1 MLDLLRSN
9 QVTFIFAFFSIAF
22 YVSFGYD
29 LDRIDFIKLI
39 LLIAALFFSAYKIIQ
54 TGSSDFWLLA
64 GLGIIFRLLFFGSI
78 PNLSQDFYRFLWDG
92 RLLVQGINPYLIA
105 PEAYVQSG
113 IEVVPQMQE
122 LYRGMG
128 ALNASHFSNYPPVN
142 QFFFAIAALFS
153 GKSILGSLIVLR
165 SIMLAADVGILFI
178 GRKLLIQ
185 LGLDPKKIFWYFLN
199 PFIIIEMSGNLHF
212 EGVMLLFLL
221 GSLYL
226 LHHGKW
232 LMAATLLGISISVKL
247 IPLLFLPLLYRYF
260 VKEGLFSK
268 GFWKLKK
275 FFWMVIL
282 IVLVSFAPFISSEFV
297 SNFATTISLW
307 FQVFEFNASVHYII
321 RWIAFEFVGWNLIE
335 TTGKIFPI
343 LIFIVVLALAFF
355 RKNTTTQQ
363 LITSMLFAVSF
374 YLLLSTTVHPWYIAT
389 PLLLS
394 IFTRYQF
401 SILWSLLVMLSYSAY
416 TVAGVDEN
424 LWIIAFEYLAV
435 IGFLIWELFQHTANP
450 QTPSE
455 YLRNI

>member
-122 LYRGMG
+122 LYKGMG
-128 ALNASHFSNYPPVN
+128 TLNASHFSNYPPVN

-221 GSLYL
+221 WALYL
-226 LHHGKW
+226 LHRGKW

-275 FFWMVIL
+275 FFWMVLL

-335 TTGKIFPI
+335 TTGKIFPV

-394 IFTRYQF
+394 IFTKYQF

-435 IGFLIWELFQHTANP
+435 IGFLIWELFQHTSNP

>member
-1 MLDLLRSN
+1 MLELLRSN
-9 QVTFIFAFFSIAF
+9 QVTFIFAFLSIAF

-29 LDRIDFIKLI
+29 LDRVDFIKLI

-64 GLGIIFRLLFFGSI
+64 GLGIVFRLLFFGSI

-92 RLLVQGINPYLIA
+92 RLLVQGINPYLIS
-105 PEAYVQSG
+105 PETYVQSG

-122 LYRGMG
+122 LYKGMG

-142 QFFFAIAALFS
+142 QLFFAIAALFS

-178 GRKLLIQ
+178 GRKLLVQ
-185 LGLDPKKIFWYFLN
+185 LGLHPKKIFWYFLN

-226 LHHGKW
+226 LHQGKW
-232 LMAATLLGISISVKL
+232 LMAATLFGVSISVKL
-247 IPLLFLPLLYRYF
+247 IPLLFLPLLYPYF

-268 GFWKLKK
+268 GFWRLKK
-275 FFWMVIL
+275 FFWLVLL
-282 IVLVSFAPFISSEFV
+282 IVMVSFAPFISSEFV
-297 SNFATTISLW
+297 SNFATTIGLW

-335 TTGKIFPI
+335 TTGKILPVI
-343 LIFIVVLALAFF
+343 VFIVVLILAFF

-374 YLLLSTTVHPWYIAT
+374 YLLLSTTVHPWYVAT

-416 TVAGVDEN
+416 TVAGVEEN
-424 LWIIAFEYLAV
+424 IWIIALEYVVVL
-435 IGFLIWELFQHTANP
+435 GYLFWELFQHAANS